1 MVCMTAAS
9 PDRELVTAY
18 AARGSETAFR
28 ALVTRHVHL
37 VYATAFRQVGDAGL
51 AEEITQNVFIALARK
66 APRLAG
72 LETLAGWLHR
82 TAILEAKA
90 RIRSELRRDRREE
103 MAAEIAALERDGTS
117 PLDPLVPLLDEGL
130 LNLRA
135 GDRLALVLR
144 FLEERSLR
152 DVGAALGV
160 DEDAARKRV
169 SRALDRL
176 AGFFRQRGFAVPA
189 GAGCAALLAG
199 TTLALPAGL
208 AASAA
213 NAGLAAGAA
222 TTGLVLF
229 KLMALTKT
237 QTAVLCAMVAAT
249 PLAWQWHAN
258 ARVARQV
265 DDVTSQI
272 KSASRSAT
280 EQEAQVQRA
289 RDALLRAQAGNSN
302 NVARLAALTAQRDRQ
317 APRPVYRWDD
327 TSPLARVPKTL
338 LDQLDVHATANRR
351 GQLSEQIKEVLQM
364 TDDEAWQTQWA
375 IDRFLSNYQAAQAQG
390 MRRVE
395 PGEEDLQGHEPE
407 ETRVF
412 EVPSVREQLREFR
425 QTLFSE
431 LEAGIGAERFQLWR
445 SALHGWMPV
454 DDEREGSNSGAAVHS
469 FGYRMRF
476 YQPKTGDPSL
486 SWSLTS
492 LDKRSGMGGPISLDE
507 IPDMFRAHLQD
518 WIALAQSQPPKNANT
533 QKSTTSGKAGGMK
546 E

>member
-1 MVCMTAAS
+1 MTPVS

-18 AARGSETAFR
+18 AGEGSETAFR
-28 ALVTRHVHL
+28 ALVTRHVGL
-37 VYATAFRQVGDAGL
+37 VYATALRQVGDAGL

-72 LETLAGWLHR
+72 IETLAGWLHR

-90 RIRSELRRDRREE
+90 RTRAELRRKRREE
-103 MAAEIAALERDGTS
+103 TAVEISLLQSEGAS
-117 PLDPLVPLLDEGL
+117 PLEALVPMLDEGL
-130 LNLRA
+130 LNLRD

-152 DVGAALGV
+152 DVAAALGV

-176 AGFFRQRGFAVPA
+176 AGFFRRSGFAVPT
-189 GAGCAALLAG
+189 GAGCAALLAS
-199 TTLALPAGL
+199 TTQAAPAGL

-213 NAGLAAGAA
+213 NAGLAASGA
-222 TTGLVLF
+222 TTGFNLVLF

-237 QTAVLCAMVAAT
+237 QTAVLCAIVAAT
-249 PLAWQWHAN
+249 PLAWQWRAN

-265 DDVTSQI
+265 DDVTSQNN
-272 KSASRSAT
+272 SANRSAA
-280 EQEAQVQRA
+280 ELESQLQRT
-289 RDALLRAQAGNSN
+289 REMLLRARTDTSNSA
-302 NVARLAALTAQRDRQ
+302 ARLAALNAQRDGQ
-317 APRPVYRWDD
+317 ARPVYRWDD
-327 TSPLARVPKTL
+327 NSPLARVPKTL
-338 LDQLDVHATANRR
+338 LDQLDVYATANRR
-351 GQLSEQIKEVLQM
+351 GQLSGEIKEVLQL
-364 TDDEAWQTQWA
+364 TDFEAQEAQSA
-375 IDRFLSNYQAAQAQG
+375 IDRFLSNYHAAQAQG

-395 PGEEDLQGHEPE
+395 PWEEDLQGHEPE

-476 YQPKTGDPSL
+476 YQPKPGDPSL

-492 LDKRSGMGGPISLDE
+492 LDKQRGMGGPISLDE
-507 IPDMFRAHLQD
+507 IPDIFRAHLQD
-518 WIALAQSQPPKNANT
+518 WIALAQSQPPKNAST
-533 QKSTTSGKAGGMK
+533 QK
-546 E
+546 

>member
-1 MVCMTAAS
+1 MTPVS

-37 VYATAFRQVGDAGL
+37 VYATALRQVGDAGL

-72 LETLAGWLHR
+72 IETLAGWLHR
-82 TAILEAKA
+82 TAVLEAKA
-90 RIRSELRRDRREE
+90 RIRAELRRKRREQT
-103 MAAEIAALERDGTS
+103 AAEITLLQRDGAS
-117 PLDPLVPLLDEGL
+117 PLEALVPLLDEGL

-176 AGFFRQRGFAVPA
+176 AGFFRQRGFAVPT
-189 GAGCAALLAG
+189 GAGCVALLAS
-199 TTLALPAGL
+199 TTQAAPAVL

-213 NAGLAAGAA
+213 NAGLAAGGA
-222 TTGLVLF
+222 TSGFNLVLF

-237 QTAVLCAMVAAT
+237 QTTVLCAIVATA

-265 DDVTSQI
+265 DDATAQI
-272 KSASRSAT
+272 KSASRNAT
-280 EQEAQVQRA
+280 ELEAQLQRT

-302 NVARLAALTAQRDRQ
+302 SVARLAALNAQRDGQ

-327 TSPLARVPKTL
+327 SSPLARVPKKFL
-338 LDQLDVHATANRR
+338 EQLDVPATANRR
-351 GQLSEQIKEVLQM
+351 GQLSEQIREVLQM
-364 TDDEAWQTQWA
+364 TDNEAQQTQSA
-375 IDRFLSNYQAAQAQG
+375 IDHFLSDYHAAQAQQ
-390 MRRVE
+390 MRRAE
-395 PGEEDLQGHEPE
+395 PTEEDLHGHRPE

-412 EVPSVREQLREFR
+412 EVPEVNAQLREYR
-425 QTLFSE
+425 QTLFGE
-431 LEAGIGAERFQLWR
+431 LEASLGSERFQLFR
-445 SALHGWMPV
+445 EALRDWMPI
-454 DDEREGSNSGAAVHS
+454 DDDYQGMNTGMAVYN
-469 FGYRMRF
+469 FGYRLRF
-476 YQPKTGDPSL
+476 YQPKPGDSWL
-486 SWSLTS
+486 SWSLNHADDLGNMAGS
-492 LDKRSGMGGPISLDE
+492 MPLDD
-507 IPDMFRAHLQD
+507 IPDNFRPQLQD
-518 WIALAQSQPPKNANT
+518 WIALAQSRPPRDRHA
-533 QKSTTSGKAGGMK
+533 QK
-546 E
+546 